1 MPLSPLSV
9 LSPVPSPQSLRRS
22 LFLLAACVGLT
33 PAYAQSPSVA
43 LLPSPSLSTL
53 ASPLALVGD
62 DVRMTGAYA
71 DAFALYGDQRY
82 DAAARAFASARAID
96 PSAGLAAEATLF
108 EAVSLLGAGQ
118 SAQAVRLLTS
128 FEAEHPTHPQAARAR
143 LAAARYFSDAGNFA
157 LADQTLDA
165 LTRRLDA
172 PTAEARET
180 LAEALYRQADAA
192 REQGQE
198 DRALDLYRLS
208 ADRFPDAQ
216 TAPSALYAQAFHQV
230 RLGRLQDAANT
241 FEVLGARYPQTTYG
255 QALGL
260 AFAEVYYELE
270 DWQRLTQTV
279 EPRLSSLDGA
289 ARERTL
295 FLLAEGY
302 NRQQRYDEAI
312 VHYRTLL
319 ADYAGGGYYAR
330 SLYGLGRALLESGQP
345 GDAAR
350 FLGLG
355 AQEAQ
360 SDSVGSRAAYLYAVA
375 LAESGQTTDAAGAY
389 GRVADTWPLQPDAPR
404 ARYEQGVLAYA
415 QGRFEDAST
424 AFDRLTRDYADTA
437 FTDDALDL
445 WANARLAL
453 GDSDGAERLF
463 DRIGRRQQGAA
474 PDVRDNLAFQRAYL
488 LYSTG
493 AYAPAARSF
502 TDLVERA
509 QSRDLRGDA
518 LFWLGETRFQ
528 MEDYAGA
535 LSAIDAY
542 ARDFPQGDFLF
553 AAEYVRGWIH
563 FRERRYGPAATAF
576 ERFIDEYDPERDENP
591 LADRYADEA
600 HLRLGDSYFAQRN
613 YLEAANAYARV
624 RTLSKDYALF
634 QIGQAQNLGGR
645 PERGRRSLERLAQEF
660 PQSPWRDE
668 AAFLVGF
675 YFFQEG
681 LYNDAVTAYRNVI
694 RAYPNDPIA
703 AKAQYAIGDAYY
715 NAGDLEA
722 AEVAYRLVLTKY
734 PSSPFAAEAASSLQ
748 STLIGLGRDDEAAA
762 AIGAFIDNA
771 PPSVAAQVRFRQA
784 EGFYQRGERRQA
796 ANAFEAILRSGV
808 SPAERGDALF
818 YLGDLYADE
827 GQTDDGARALRAVL
841 DLPEHKR
848 APDAARRLGRLY
860 LDAGR
865 PSDALWAY
873 RQLAERAPSDVDA
886 QTDALVGQ
894 GQAFLALGDARSA
907 ATAFGQV
914 RDRDDASVFA
924 TEAADLGLA
933 RVELMSENP
942 DAGRERLRELAS
954 NPPSEATAEARFRLA
969 EALIADEQPQAALDA
984 LGSYEDDL
992 AGFNEWVAAS
1002 LVVEA
1007 RAFRSLGRTQRAID
1021 AYDRVIQLYSDTPWA
1036 AVART
1041 ERDAL

>member
-1 MPLSPLSV
+1 M
-9 LSPVPSPQSLRRS
+9 
-22 LFLLAACVGLT
+22 
-33 PAYAQSPSVA
+33 
-43 LLPSPSLSTL
+43 
-53 ASPLALVGD
+53 
-62 DVRMTGAYA
+62 
-71 DAFALYGDQRY
+71 
-82 DAAARAFASARAID
+82 
-96 PSAGLAAEATLF
+96 AAEATLF

-128 FEAEHPTHPQAARAR
+128 FEVAYPTHPQAARAR
-143 LAAARYFSDAGNFA
+143 LAAARYFSEAGDFA
-157 LADQTLDA
+157 LADQTLDV
-165 LTRRLDA
+165 LTERPNA
-172 PTAEARET
+172 PTAQARET
-180 LAEALYRQADAA
+180 LAEAIYRQADAA

-198 DRALDLYRLS
+198 DRALGLYRLS

-230 RLGRLQDAANT
+230 RLGRLEDAADT
-241 FEVLGARYPQTTYG
+241 FELLGARYPQTTYG

-260 AFAEVYYELE
+260 AFAEVYYELG
-270 DWQRLTQTV
+270 DWRRLTETA
-279 EPRLSSLDGA
+279 EPRLSALGGD

-302 NRQQRYDEAI
+302 NHQQRYDEASS
-312 VHYRTLL
+312 HYRTLL
-319 ADYAGGGYYAR
+319 ADFASGDYYAR
-330 SLYGLGRALLESGQP
+330 SLYGLGRALLESGRSA
-345 GDAAR
+345 DAAR

-375 LAESGQTTDAAGAY
+375 LAESGQQTDAAGAY
-389 GRVADTWPLQPDAPR
+389 GRVADAWPDQPDAPR

-424 AFDRLTRDYADTA
+424 AFDRLTRDYDDTA

-463 DRIGRRQQGAA
+463 DRAGRRQRSAA

-502 TDLVERA
+502 TELVERSA
-509 QSRDLRGDA
+509 SRELRGDA

-553 AAEYVRGWIH
+553 AAEYVRGWVH
-563 FRERRYGPAATAF
+563 FRERRYGPAAQAF
-576 ERFIDEYDPERDENP
+576 ERFIDEYDPEADENP
-591 LADRYADEA
+591 LADRYSDEA

-613 YLEAANAYARV
+613 YLEAANAYGRV
-624 RTLSKDYALF
+624 RTLSRDYALF

-645 PERGRRSLERLAQEF
+645 PERGRRSLERLAQEY

-681 LYNDAVTAYRNVI
+681 LYADAITAYRSVI
-694 RAYPNDPIA
+694 RSYPNDPVA
-703 AKAQYAIGDAYY
+703 AKAQYAIGDAHY

-722 AEVAYRLVLTKY
+722 AENAYRTVLTKY

-748 STLIGLGRDDEAAA
+748 STLIGLGREEEAIAV
-762 AIGAFIDNA
+762 IGSFVESA

-784 EGFYQRGERRQA
+784 EGFYQRGERARA
-796 ANAFEAILRSGV
+796 ADAFEAILRSGA
-808 SPAERGDALF
+808 SPSERGDALF

-827 GQTDDGARALRAVL
+827 GRTDDGARALRTVL
-841 DLPEHKR
+841 DLPDHKR
-848 APDAARRLGRLY
+848 APEAARRLGRLY
-860 LDAGR
+860 LDADR
-865 PSDALWAY
+865 ARDALWAY
-873 RQLAERAPSDVDA
+873 RQLAERAPADVDA

-907 ATAFGQV
+907 ATAFTSV
-914 RDRDDASVFA
+914 SDRDDASIFA
-924 TEAADLGLA
+924 TEAAALGLA
-933 RVELMSENP
+933 RVELMAGNP
-942 DAGRERLRELAS
+942 AAGRERLRELAS
-954 NPPSEATAEARFRLA
+954 EPPSEVSAEARFRLA
-969 EALIADEQPQAALDA
+969 SALIADGQSQAALDA

-1002 LVVEA
+1002 LVAEA
-1007 RAFRSLGRTQRAID
+1007 RAFVSLGRTQRAVD
-1021 AYDRVIQLYSDTPWA
+1021 AYDRAAQLYPDTPWA

>member
-1 MPLSPLSV
+1 MPSFWT
-9 LSPVPSPQSLRRS
+9 LRRS
-22 LFLLAACVGLT
+22 LLLLIACIGPRIALAQAPSAAVLS
-33 PAYAQSPSVA
+33 A
-43 LLPSPSLSTL
+43 PSLSYV
-53 ASPLALVGD
+53 AAPLALDGD
-62 DVRMTGAYA
+62 AIHASSAYA

-82 DAAARAFASARAID
+82 EAAARAFAAARQLEPGA
-96 PSAGLAAEATLF
+96 PLASESTLF
-108 EAVSLLGAGQ
+108 EAVSLLGSGQ

-128 FEAEHPTHPQAARAR
+128 FEAAYPTHPQAARAR
-143 LAAARYFSDAGNFA
+143 LAAGRYFFDAGDFA
-157 LADQTLDA
+157 LADQTLDV
-165 LTRRLDA
+165 LTRRENGA
-172 PTAEARET
+172 TAEARET

-192 REQGQE
+192 REQGEE

-208 ADRFPDAQ
+208 ADRFPDAR

-230 RLGRLQDAANT
+230 RLGRLEDAAQT
-241 FEVLGARYPQTTYG
+241 FELLGARYPQTTYG

-260 AFAEVYYELE
+260 AFAEVYYELG

-279 EPRLSSLDGA
+279 EPRLSALNGD
-289 ARERTL
+289 ARERTV

-302 NRQQRYDEAI
+302 NQQQRYDEAGE
-312 VHYRTLL
+312 HYRTILT
-319 ADYAGGGYYAR
+319 DYAGGSYYGR
-330 SLYGLGRALLESGQP
+330 SLYGLGRALLESGRP

-350 FLGLG
+350 YLGLG

-375 LAESGQTTDAAGAY
+375 LAESGQATDAAGAY
-389 GRVADTWPLQPDAPR
+389 GRVADTWPSQPDAPR

-415 QGRFEDAST
+415 QDRFEDAST
-424 AFDRLTRDYADTA
+424 AFDRLTRDYDETP

-453 GDSDGAERLF
+453 NDPDGAERLF
-463 DRIGRRQQGAA
+463 DRAGRRQRNAA

-502 TDLVERA
+502 TELVERA

-518 LFWLGETRFQ
+518 QFWLGETRFQ

-535 LSAIDAY
+535 LSAIDTY

-563 FRERRYGPAATAF
+563 FRERRYGPAAQAF
-576 ERFIDEYDPERDENP
+576 ERFIDDYDPERDENP
-591 LADRYADEA
+591 LADRYSDEA

-613 YLEAANAYARV
+613 YLEAANAYGRV
-624 RTLSKDYALF
+624 KTLSRDYALF

-645 PERGRRSLERLAQEF
+645 PERGRRSLERLEREF

-681 LYNDAVTAYRNVI
+681 LYSDAVTAYRSVI
-694 RAYPNDPIA
+694 RSYPNDPVA

-715 NAGDLEA
+715 NAGDLAA
-722 AEVAYRLVLTKY
+722 AEVAYRAVLTKY

-748 STLIGLGRDDEAAA
+748 STLVGLGRDDEAAA
-762 AIGAFIDNA
+762 VIGAFIDNA
-771 PPSVAAQVRFRQA
+771 PPSVASQVRFRQA
-784 EGFYQRGERRQA
+784 EGLYQRGERAQA
-796 ANAFEAILRSGV
+796 TSAFEAVLRSGA

-827 GQTDDGARALRAVL
+827 GKTEDGARALRAVL
-841 DLPEHKR
+841 DLPDHRR

-860 LDAGR
+860 LDAAR
-865 PSDALWAY
+865 PRDALWAY
-873 RQLAERAPSDVDA
+873 RQLSERAPSDVDA

-894 GQAFLALGDARSA
+894 GRAFLALGDARSA
-907 ATAFGQV
+907 ATAFEQV
-914 RDRDDASVFA
+914 SNRGEESIFA

-933 RVELMSENP
+933 RVELMAGSAE
-942 DAGRERLRELAS
+942 AGRQRLAEIAS
-954 NPPSEATAEARFRLA
+954 GPPSEAASEARFRLA
-969 EALIADEQPQAALDA
+969 EALIADGQAQAALDA

-992 AGFNEWVAAS
+992 AGFNEWIAAS
-1002 LVVEA
+1002 LVAEG
-1007 RAFRSLGRTQRAID
+1007 RAFRLLGRPQRARD
-1021 AYDRVIQLYSDTPWA
+1021 AYDRAVDLYSDTPWA